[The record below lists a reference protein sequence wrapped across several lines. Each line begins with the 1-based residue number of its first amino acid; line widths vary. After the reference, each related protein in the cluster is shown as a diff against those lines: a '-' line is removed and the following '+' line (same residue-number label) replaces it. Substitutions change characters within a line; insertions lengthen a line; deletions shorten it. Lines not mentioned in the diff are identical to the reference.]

1 MGAELDSPPPAKRKQ
16 IVSEKSF
23 RGSMNMNISP
33 WIIEALV
40 EYEKDRIQR
49 DIQRIRLEEEATE
62 AGRAV
67 ENMAKSRFSL
77 PHLLTQIESR
87 FVKWM
92 FWSGNKFTDTPP
104 KSKSGY
110 RASG

>member
-1 MGAELDSPPPAKRKQ
+1 
-16 IVSEKSF
+16 
-23 RGSMNMNISP
+23 MNMNINP
-33 WIIEALV
+33 WMIEALV

-49 DIQRIRLEEEATE
+49 DMKRIRLEEESIE
-62 AGRAV
+62 AGRVV
-67 ENMAKSRFSL
+67 ENIAKTRLSL
-77 PHLLTQIESR
+77 PHLVMQTASR

>member
-1 MGAELDSPPPAKRKQ
+1 
-16 IVSEKSF
+16 
-23 RGSMNMNISP
+23 MNMNINP
-33 WIIEALV
+33 WLIEALV
-40 EYEKDRIQR
+40 EYEKERIQR
-49 DIQRIRLEEEATE
+49 DMRRIRLEEEALE
-62 AGRAV
+62 ASRV
-67 ENMAKSRFSL
+67 VKNMAKTRLSL
-77 PHLLTQIESR
+77 LRLLTQIMSR